1 MGGLNKSFQKSYEE
15 RASLVSLIEIQNH
28 DMSPEDERL
37 IMENFKN
44 QMIIEL
50 RRVEFLFFQNTRYY
64 HIRIRKMKEQLE
76 FIAKNKQLKDI
87 KVNIEIALK
96 ELFKELM
103 YMRSYIE
110 LNLKAKSKIMKKF
123 TKYTKDVN
131 AKDNLEFREKCLD
144 DIENVMNN
152 SNLSNALQIISIQQ
166 TEVEKIFGDNFFDK
180 YSFNAIKI
188 LKDYG
193 NQNFFTHLQA
203 FYFGF
208 FVGLMVILLILCIL
222 IGVHFSI
229 DMDDDAKFK
238 SIFPMFRGY
247 LVFILYYWYLGL
259 NVYAWNMA
267 HINYKLAFAFNDN
280 HYSDVI
286 SIFKRAAFFSFILV
300 FMLLCYMILRAQI
313 PILSDFF
320 SFIPLEFTPMC
331 CWIILLIYLFAPLNI
346 FNYLGRIYFGN
357 LFVESMASVTHKI
370 EFKHIWFTDQ
380 LTSLIGPLRDL
391 EYTACYYTHYFD
403 TLEEK
408 NRLCSAR
415 RPIVV
420 LIACYPHFVRFL
432 QCARVCFDE
441 GKLFPSILNCGKYL
455 FSILL
460 AVSSYYSSTVPFF
473 SKTWLLIALM
483 SSIYSYSWD
492 IKMDYGM
499 LQQGPNFPLRNKLS
513 YSKRQLYYVAMV
525 LNLFMRFAWALT
537 ISPDLVYKF
546 VRPEFF
552 LMILYLIEMF
562 RRGMWNFIRVELKH
576 IEICKDFK
584 VCPHIPLPLKKTGD
598 GSFKIK
604 DINVEEAQE
613 NPTKYERLRKL
624 SSILESSRQLNLQTS
639 TSNVNLNASH
649 HSDSLT
655 SLNALGLKSMEE
667 LEGDKEKSNYKEKF
681 QSFLNSIQQES
692 ENNLKKYESI
702 AKRVYKHK
710 EI

>member
-1 MGGLNKSFQKSYEE
+1 
-15 RASLVSLIEIQNH
+15 
-28 DMSPEDERL
+28 
-37 IMENFKN
+37 
-44 QMIIEL
+44 
-50 RRVEFLFFQNTRYY
+50 
-64 HIRIRKMKEQLE
+64 MKEQLDY
-76 FIAKNKQLKDI
+76 IAKNKQLKDI
-87 KVNIEIALK
+87 KVNIEMALK

-103 YMRSYIE
+103 YMRKYIE

-123 TKYTKDVN
+123 TKYTKDMN
-131 AKDNLEFREKCLD
+131 NKENYELREKIILEIE
-144 DIENVMNN
+144 DIMTN
-152 SNLSNALQIISIQQ
+152 SNLANALQIISIQQ

-193 NQNFFTHLQA
+193 NQNFFTHLQS
-203 FYFGF
+203 FYLGF
-208 FVGLMVILLILCIL
+208 FVGLMVILLILCVL

-247 LVFILYYWYLGL
+247 LVFILYFWYLGV

-267 HINYKLAFAFNDN
+267 HINYKLAFNFNDN

-286 SIFKRAAFFSFILV
+286 SIFKRAAFFSFIFI

-313 PILSDFF
+313 PILADFF
-320 SFIPLEFTPMC
+320 SFIPLDLTPMC
-331 CWIILLIYLFAPLNI
+331 CWLFVIIYLFPPFNV

-357 LFVESMASVTHKI
+357 LFVESMSSFTHKI

-408 NRLCSAR
+408 NRLCSSR

-420 LIACYPHFVRFL
+420 LLACYPHFVRFL
-432 QCARVCFDE
+432 QCARVCYDE
-441 GKLFPSILNCGKYL
+441 GKLFPSALNCGKYL

-460 AVSSYYSSTVPFF
+460 AVSSYYANTVPFF

-483 SSIYSYSWD
+483 SSLYSYSWD

-513 YSKRQLYYVAMV
+513 YSKKQLYYVAMV

-537 ISPDLVYKF
+537 ISPDFVYKF

-552 LMILYLIEMF
+552 LMILYLIEAF

-584 VCPHIPLPLKKTGD
+584 VCPHIELPLIKTGD
-598 GSFKIK
+598 NSFKIK
-604 DINVEEAQE
+604 EINVLEINDQG
-613 NPTKYERLRKL
+613 KRLERLRKL
-624 SSILESSRQLNLQTS
+624 SEIIESNKISSDNYRPS
-639 TSNVNLNASH
+639 SNLNNQPILS
-649 HSDSLT
+649 HSDSIM
-655 SLNALGLKSMEE
+655 SLNALGLKNMELPNTE
-667 LEGDKEKSNYKEKF
+667 KDKQNYKEKF
-681 QSFLNSIQQES
+681 QNFLNMIQQES
-692 ENNLKKYESI
+692 EINLKKYESI
-702 AKRVYKHK
+702 SKRIMNKKGQTNIH
-710 EI
+710 I